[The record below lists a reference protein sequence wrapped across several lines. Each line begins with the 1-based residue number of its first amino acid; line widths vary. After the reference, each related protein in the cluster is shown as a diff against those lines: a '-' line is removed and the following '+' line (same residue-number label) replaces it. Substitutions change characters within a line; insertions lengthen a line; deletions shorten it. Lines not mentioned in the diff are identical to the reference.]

1 MKTDG
6 SGWTVFQ
13 RRQSGSVDF
22 YRGLDDYVMKFGNLS
37 GEFWLGL
44 DKIHRLTNG
53 VVTTLR
59 FDLGDFEGNTAFA
72 KYTTFR
78 VRDSLTNYVL
88 NVAGYSGN
96 AGDALTGGD
105 QNENGQQFTT
115 IDRDND
121 SLNSGNCALTFR
133 GAWWYDRCHDG
144 NLNGLYHGGS
154 HTSFADGVN
163 WEPWMGHYYSLRF
176 SEMKL
181 R

>member
-72 KYTTFR
+72 KYTTFL
-78 VRDSLTNYVL
+78 VLNSSTNYVL
-88 NVAGYSGN
+88 NVAGCWGCFHWRWS
-96 AGDALTGGD
+96 
-105 QNENGQQFTT
+105 
-115 IDRDND
+115 
-121 SLNSGNCALTFR
+121 
-133 GAWWYDRCHDG
+133 
-144 NLNGLYHGGS
+144 
-154 HTSFADGVN
+154 
-163 WEPWMGHYYSLRF
+163 
-176 SEMKL
+176 K
-181 R
+181 